1 MENDVELGMRLLLVG
16 TSPVNPSR
24 YNIYGYYPVTT
35 AGSYLFAFEVN
46 PSNPGTATQVFARK
60 SNEAGRS
67 ERPYGLLLSSD
78 QTRLYVY
85 GTNFGGFVLGSALAQ
100 TGLPLWAFTYDD
112 GNLIWLSTVKFVGF
126 EKYTENNVDTLM
138 AVMGDIDDELY
149 VARVE

>member
-16 TSPVNPSR
+16 TSPMNPSR
-24 YNIYGYYPVTT
+24 YNIYGYYAVTT
-35 AGSYLFAFEVN
+35 GGSYLFAFEIN
-46 PSNPGTATQVFARK
+46 PSTPGTATQIFARK

-67 ERPYGLLLSSD
+67 EKPYGLLLSSD

-112 GNLIWLSTVKFVGF
+112 GNLIWLSNVKFVGF
-126 EKYTENNVDTLM
+126 EKYTENNVDTLI

-149 VARVE
+149 VARVD